1 MSQSGRG
8 LVCQSNWSSL
18 TSVTPYSCLNL
29 RCLSVCCVN
38 NWVQIAYLKLSMWQ
52 CIEAEAVSCASGAGS
67 GSDGPVR
74 TTAVAEVETDDVDL
88 AEAVFQCEAASDLT
102 SAQKNSVWSVLL
114 SETG

>member
-1 MSQSGRG
+1 MT
-8 LVCQSNWSSL
+8 L
-18 TSVTPYSCLNL
+18 T
-29 RCLSVCCVN
+29 
-38 NWVQIAYLKLSMWQ
+38 AYLKLSMWQ

-102 SAQKNSVWSVLL
+102 SAQKNSKNKKNIENFEFYFVFIISIFKHRCLEMPVFFF
-114 SETG
+114 